1 MSTRVYY
8 NGKVTNLEEL
18 EKALKFLSE
27 AGHNVY
33 GYNPEKIDVIL
44 KKTWSNPKHKDA
56 FENNIYCKY
65 AFLSFTSNF
74 TSIDGDNGMNVWFG
88 FGTSIKSTVCPY
100 LNSLDNLLFNINN
113 FKNNGPKGLIM
124 PDKDKIKYQDRR
136 IFFGDDAR
144 EPMKVELQ
152 IYLTNEEGGLQCVI
166 DEVEVDYFAEEEAV

>member
-18 EKALKFLSE
+18 ENALNFMKKE
-27 AGHNVY
+27 GYNVY
-33 GYNPEKIDVIL
+33 GYNPKEIDVVL
-44 KKTWSNPKHKDA
+44 KKTWSNPRHKDA
-56 FENNIYCKY
+56 FKNSIYCKY
-65 AFLSFTSNF
+65 ASLTFTSNF
-74 TSIDGDNGMNVWFG
+74 TSIEGDSMNVWFG
-88 FGTSIKSTVCPY
+88 FGTSVKSTVCPY
-100 LNSLDNLLFNINN
+100 LNTLDNLLFNIHN
-113 FKNNGPKGLIM
+113 FKNNGIKGLIM

-152 IYLTNEEGGLQCVI
+152 IYLTNEEGGGLQCVI